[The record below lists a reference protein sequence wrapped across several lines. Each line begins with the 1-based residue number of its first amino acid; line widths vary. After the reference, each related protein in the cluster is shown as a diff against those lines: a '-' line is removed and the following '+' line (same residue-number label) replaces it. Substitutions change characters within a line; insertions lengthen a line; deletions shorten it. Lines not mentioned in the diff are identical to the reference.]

1 MTGAK
6 VQGFGREKAKGSPHR
21 IVKDL
26 IDYVPRVIIR
36 SLLTMI

>member
-21 IVKDL
+21 IVEDL
-26 IDYVPRVIIR
+26 IDYVQK
-36 SLLTMI
+36 